1 MDIILGILIIIVLLA
16 LPVWLTASNIIAFS
30 GNLKKLTAKGQWLT
44 MILGPVFTFLLF
56 GFFQNY
62 VEWYEP
68 IYFNSGDL
76 MHAPVAGEHIVTFAV
91 IAIAAGIGWAVLRR
105 WHAVLPPL
113 AAVVCM
119 AAMYAGCALSVVW
132 MIQVVPTIATGGW
145 FDIIGWYM
153 VLFPINFIML
163 SVLMTRDVMLAV
175 AASDEYRAS
184 KFAGWLTRGIGIGV
198 KLPLVAFFA
207 IFPVIGVI
215 ICLLLLF
222 GQAPDAVIKAFT
234 ETADWTLSTKI
245 PPPPIEYHGHYLC
258 TAAEKGHHRIVKP
271 TRLGIRHGAKIMVN
285 RQLCVANAF
294 EQLISERAP
303 RIHRV
308 IRHFY
313 DTYGYPVSKLIRSPF
328 AADVTYVVMK
338 PAEWLFVAVLYF
350 CDRHPESRICR
361 QYLPCDKIK
370 RWS

>member
-1 MDIILGILIIIVLLA
+1 MLIVFLV

-30 GNLKKLTAKGQWLT
+30 GNLKKLTSKGQWLT
-44 MILGPVFTFLLF
+44 MILGPIFSLLLY
-56 GFFQNY
+56 GSFQSY
-62 VEWYEP
+62 VEWYKP

-91 IAIAAGIGWAVLRR
+91 IAIAAIIGWAVLRR

-113 AAVVCM
+113 TTVLCM

-132 MIQVVPTIATGGW
+132 IIQVVPTIAVGNWYNIG
-145 FDIIGWYM
+145 GWYM
-153 VLFPINFIML
+153 ILFPVNFIML
-163 SVLMTRDVMLAV
+163 SVLMTRDVMLAI
-175 AASDEYRAS
+175 AASDECGKS
-184 KFAGWLTRGIGIGV
+184 KFVGWLTRGVGIGT

-207 IFPVIGVI
+207 IFPVVGVI

-222 GQAPDAVIKAFT
+222 GQAPDAIVKAFT
-234 ETADWTLSTKI
+234 ETADWTLSAKI

-258 TAAEKGHHRIVKP
+258 TAAEKGHRRLVKP
-271 TRLGIRHGAKIMVN
+271 TRLGVRHGTKIMVN

-303 RIHRV
+303 RIHSA
-308 IRHFY
+308 IRRFY

-328 AADVTYVVMK
+328 AADVTYVIMK
-338 PAEWLFVAVLYF
+338 PAEWLFVAVLYL
-350 CDRHPESRICR
+350 CDRHPESRISR
-361 QYLPCDKIK
+361 QYLPVHKIR